1 MKIKIKK
8 IIKAIFGTEN
18 HILLKFS
25 LSCFFTGILFFALA
39 LFFQNDNTTQ
49 PTMTFT
55 YISGILLA
63 IWIITIESRDSAWEI
78 IKELFRLIISFVLLI
93 LSLNFCLNQSIY
105 LVGFKLIFLSIL
117 SCIGILL
124 CLFYLISKFVDILK
138 SLKLAIDHFKNKLFG
153 SEKPTTSKIKSLIEN
168 ITAFL
173 VTIAGLGVAI
183 KTIVEPLLNLIKVLL

>member
-8 IIKAIFGTEN
+8 IIKTIFGTEN
-18 HILLKFS
+18 YILLKFS

-39 LFFQNDNTTQ
+39 LYFQNDNTTQ

-63 IWIITIESRDSAWEI
+63 IWLITIENRDSAWEI
-78 IKELFRLIISFVLLI
+78 IKELFRLIISFIFLI
-93 LSLNFCLNQSIY
+93 FSLNFCLNQSKHLI
-105 LVGFKLIFLSIL
+105 GFKLVFLSTL
-117 SCIGILL
+117 SCIFILL

-138 SLKLAIDHFKNKLFG
+138 SIKLAVKHFKNKLFG

-168 ITAFL
+168 ITAL
-173 VTIAGLGVAI
+173 CSLKIIIT
-183 KTIVEPLLNLIKVLL
+183 

>member
-8 IIKAIFGTEN
+8 IIKTIFGTEN
-18 HILLKFS
+18 YILLKFS
-25 LSCFFTGILFFALA
+25 LSCFFTGILFFTLA

-63 IWIITIESRDSAWEI
+63 IWLITIESRDSIWEI
-78 IKELFRLIISFVLLI
+78 IKELLRLIISFSILI
-93 LSLNFCLNQSIY
+93 FSLNFCLNQSIY
-105 LVGFKLIFLSIL
+105 LVGFKLVFLSTL

-138 SLKLAIDHFKNKLFG
+138 SLKLAIEHFKNKLFG

-183 KTIVEPLLNLIKVLL
+183 KTIVEPLLNLIK

>member
-8 IIKAIFGTEN
+8 FIKIIFGTEN
-18 HILLKFS
+18 NILLKFS

-39 LFFQNDNTTQ
+39 LFFQNENTVQ
-49 PTMTFT
+49 PSMTFT
-55 YISGILLA
+55 YISGVLLA
-63 IWIITIESRDSAWEI
+63 MWLISIENRDSVLEI
-78 IKELFRLIISFVLLI
+78 FKEFFRLTVSFIVLI
-93 LSLNFCLNQSIY
+93 FSLNFCLNQSIN
-105 LVGFKLIFLSIL
+105 LIGFKLVLYSIL

-124 CLFYLISKFVDILK
+124 CLFYLISKFIDILK
-138 SLKLAIDHFKNKLFG
+138 AIKKVIEHFKNKLFD

-183 KTIVEPLLNLIKVLL
+183 KTIVEPLFNLIK

>member
-1 MKIKIKK
+1 
-8 IIKAIFGTEN
+8 
-18 HILLKFS
+18 
-25 LSCFFTGILFFALA
+25 
-39 LFFQNDNTTQ
+39 
-49 PTMTFT
+49 MTFT

>member
-8 IIKAIFGTEN
+8 IIKTIFGTEN
-18 HILLKFS
+18 YILLKFS

-39 LFFQNDNTTQ
+39 LYFQNDNTTQ

-63 IWIITIESRDSAWEI
+63 IWLITIENRDSAWEI
-78 IKELFRLIISFVLLI
+78 IKELFRLIISFIFLI
-93 LSLNFCLNQSIY
+93 FSLNFCLNQSKHLI
-105 LVGFKLIFLSIL
+105 GFKLVFLSTL
-117 SCIGILL
+117 SCIFILL

-138 SLKLAIDHFKNKLFG
+138 SIKLAVKHFKNKLFG

-183 KTIVEPLLNLIKVLL
+183 KTIVEPLLNLIK